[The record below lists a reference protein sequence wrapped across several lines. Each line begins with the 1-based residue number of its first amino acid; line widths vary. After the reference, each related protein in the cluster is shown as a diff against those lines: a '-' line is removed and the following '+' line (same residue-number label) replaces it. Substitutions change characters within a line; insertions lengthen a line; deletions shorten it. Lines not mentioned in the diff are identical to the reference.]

1 MKQYFSYRGAM
12 RGLLLAAIFGL
23 LWTCWAVGYWQGL
36 KGADAQSLLLFS
48 L

>member
-36 KGADAQSLLLFS
+36 TGAGNPSFVLFS

>member
-1 MKQYFSYRGAM
+1 MKQYFSLRGAK

-23 LWTCWAVGYWQGL
+23 LWTCWAVAYWQVL
-36 KGADAQSLLLFS
+36 MGAETQSLVLFP